1 LLQIGFLRNFDNEIP
16 ANLPA
21 LCFVYFKDVLTLEH
35 TIRRVKSTET
45 FTGKGY
51 FTVTRTTITA
61 MVSTTITYLIVIL
74 QS

>member
-1 LLQIGFLRNFDNEIP
+1 
-16 ANLPA
+16 
-21 LCFVYFKDVLTLEH
+21 VLTLEH
-35 TIRRVKSTET
+35 AIRRVKSTET